1 MEKTNMKTFI
11 NGILYFFGFA
21 DNPIKT
27 GEKDDFQSIKEDWI
41 NVGNDIRKA
50 MKLYGTR
57 R

>member
-1 MEKTNMKTFI
+1 MKTFI